1 MDAITAAERGLRVLD
16 ACLFDLDGTLVNSL
30 EDLVISVNYALAQQ
44 GLPTHSAD
52 EYRYFVGH
60 GVGMLIEDVLPASSR
75 TPEIIAQT
83 RDLFEAHYWDHCL
96 DHTRPYDGINTLLSE
111 LGDLRCGVVTNKPDA
126 YAQKIV
132 PALFGKRF
140 EVVIGQR
147 EGVPHKPDPAT
158 VLIACAEMSVGPSRC
173 VYLGDSG
180 VDMLTARAVDMFAV
194 GVLWGLRSR
203 EELLASGAE
212 ALIGKPEELVGIL
225 ETR

>member
-1 MDAITAAERGLRVLD
+1 
-16 ACLFDLDGTLVNSL
+16 
-30 EDLVISVNYALAQQ
+30 
-44 GLPTHSAD
+44 
-52 EYRYFVGH
+52 
-60 GVGMLIEDVLPASSR
+60 MLIEDVLPVSSR
-75 TPEIIAQT
+75 TPEIIAHT

-96 DHTRPYDGINTLLSE
+96 DHTLPYGGIGTLLSE
-111 LGDLRCGVVTNKPDA
+111 LGDLKCGVVTNKPDA

-158 VLIACAEMSVGPSRC
+158 VLIACAELGVEASQC

-180 VDMLTARAVDMFAV
+180 VDMLTARAADMFAV
-194 GVLWGLRSR
+194 GVLWGFRSR

-212 ALIGKPEELVGIL
+212 ALIGKPEELIGIVKAQT
-225 ETR
+225 TRVSEK